1 MISISIIS
9 PLKSMAVIDKAIEH
23 NDFGCVFHRYV
34 AKYILTRKIWK
45 KLKTYTNSVRTSPM
59 CCFSPGNLVT
69 PIF

>member
-9 PLKSMAVIDKAIEH
+9 PLKSMAVIDKSDRTQRLWMCITGT
-23 NDFGCVFHRYV
+23 FT
-34 AKYILTRKIWK
+34 KTWK

-69 PIF
+69 PIL